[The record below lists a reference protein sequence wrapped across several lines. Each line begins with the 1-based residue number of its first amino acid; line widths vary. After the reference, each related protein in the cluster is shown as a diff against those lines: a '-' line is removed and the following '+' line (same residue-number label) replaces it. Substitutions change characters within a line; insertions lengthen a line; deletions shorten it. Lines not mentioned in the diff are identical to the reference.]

1 MENAI
6 ILIEND
12 ILHWLKPIDFNIS
25 CEKYLDRLYTPGLE
39 LENQCRGYL
48 VLRNLVIERRPVE
61 YLEAYRS
68 VFHPILFNAIVD
80 PRIWNLIRYSYVQES
95 L

>member
-1 MENAI
+1 MENVI

-12 ILHWLKPIDFNIS
+12 ILHWLNPRDFNIF
-25 CEKYLDRLYTPGLE
+25 CKNHLDQLYTPGLE
-39 LENQCRGYL
+39 LENQGRGYL

-68 VFHPILFNAIVD
+68 VFHPILFNVIVD